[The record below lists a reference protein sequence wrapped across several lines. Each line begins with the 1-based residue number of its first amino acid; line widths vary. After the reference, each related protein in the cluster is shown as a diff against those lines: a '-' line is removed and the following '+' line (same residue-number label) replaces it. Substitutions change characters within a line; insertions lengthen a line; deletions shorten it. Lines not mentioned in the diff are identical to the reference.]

1 MSKARFLP
9 YRTVGELGISW
20 GGWWLERDGVRE
32 PLPDLLPGW
41 DYASTDTIGLSIELS
56 GQDILDATGH
66 DSIGLFELVAVVDC
80 PSMLRRFVAKHRL
93 TADQYQQVEL
103 RVSLPAGS
111 VAQKIVVSSFML
123 LADDVEA
130 AARAAS
136 RRGSRLAFGPNRTV
150 LLEGDASRF
159 PTEAVSFSALR
170 FEDAPWTVSAVF
182 DGLSD
187 SFMGSVRLLV
197 NEDHELG
204 RAVLA
209 QPVDPQLEN
218 RLKLEVLRS
227 LVAVVSIQGLGDDDE
242 YPPDSIGE
250 VVDSMSKL
258 FLNRSLSEAVQ
269 LYERNPLKFDRIL
282 HAGVSA

>member
-1 MSKARFLP
+1 MSRVRFLP

-41 DYASTDTIGLSIELS
+41 DYAATDTVGLIVEIS

-66 DSIGLFELVAVVDC
+66 DSVGLFELVAVVDC
-80 PSMLRRFVAKHRL
+80 PSMLRRFVVKHRL
-93 TADQYQQVEL
+93 TRDQHQQVEL
-103 RVSLPAGS
+103 RISLPAGS
-111 VAQKIVVSSFML
+111 VAQKIVVSSFLL
-123 LADDVEA
+123 LAEDVEA
-130 AARAAS
+130 APRAAS
-136 RRGSRLAFGPNRTV
+136 RRGSRLAFGPARTV

-159 PTEAVSFSALR
+159 PTEAVSFSTLR
-170 FEDAPWTVSAVF
+170 YEDAPWTVSAVF

-204 RAVLA
+204 RAVLT
-209 QPVDPQLEN
+209 QPVDSHLGN

-227 LVAVVSIQGLGDDDE
+227 LIAVVSTHGLGDDGE
-242 YPPDSIGE
+242 FPPDSIAE

-269 LYERNPLKFDRIL
+269 MYERIPLKFDRIL

>member
-1 MSKARFLP
+1 MVGLIVEVSAR
-9 YRTVGELGISW
+9 
-20 GGWWLERDGVRE
+20 
-32 PLPDLLPGW
+32 
-41 DYASTDTIGLSIELS
+41 
-56 GQDILDATGH
+56 DILDATGH
-66 DSIGLFELVAVVDC
+66 DSVGLFELVAVVDC

-93 TADQYQQVEL
+93 TRDQHQQVEL

-130 AARAAS
+130 APRAAS
-136 RRGSRLAFGPNRTV
+136 RRGSRLAFGPSRTV

-170 FEDAPWTVSAVF
+170 YEDAPWTVSAVF

-204 RAVLA
+204 RAVLT
-209 QPVDPQLEN
+209 QPVDSQLEN

-227 LVAVVSIQGLGDDDE
+227 LIAVVSTHGLGDDGE
-242 YPPDSIGE
+242 FPSDSIGE
-250 VVDSMSKL
+250 VLDSMSKL

-269 LYERNPLKFDRIL
+269 MYERNPLKFDRIL